1 MRCSFIDPTEDGSQS
16 IGARLLV
23 SRFRTPYSGFK
34 TKASSR
40 LWLQAQIDMSES
52 LGVVT
57 NEGIGERTYSESVVL
72 AVTQESHSRRNR
84 ASSGTL
90 LPPQRGTD

>member
-1 MRCSFIDPTEDGSQS
+1 
-16 IGARLLV
+16 
-23 SRFRTPYSGFK
+23 
-34 TKASSR
+34 
-40 LWLQAQIDMSES
+40 MSES